1 MKNITKF
8 INESIKAKLL
18 PPSNKSYFSK
28 EAINFINNVVGT
40 KWYIIINEEPDY
52 NKIETLI
59 KNINK
64 TDKFSD
70 DDFNYNLS
78 YFFNFII
85 RFFNHRSNTFYK
97 ITRTSNNNRPIFF
110 SFFCFFF
117 KC

>member
-18 PPSNKSYFSK
+18 PLSNKSYFSK

-40 KWYIIINEEPDY
+40 KWYIIINEEPNY

-70 DDFNYNLS
+70 DDFSFTS
-78 YFFNFII
+78 YIDDKKRIKVVHITNGINNKADAFII
-85 RFFNHRSNTFYK
+85 DKVTKN
-97 ITRTSNNNRPIFF
+97 I
-110 SFFCFFF
+110 
-117 KC
+117 